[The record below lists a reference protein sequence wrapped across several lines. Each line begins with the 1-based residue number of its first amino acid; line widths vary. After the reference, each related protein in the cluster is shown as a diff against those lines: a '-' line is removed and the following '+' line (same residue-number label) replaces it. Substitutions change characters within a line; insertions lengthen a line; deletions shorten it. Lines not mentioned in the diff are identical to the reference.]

1 MGWAYHLRGSRS
13 HGEGIL
19 NPNDARRQRLAA
31 ILAADAAGYS
41 RLMSGDET
49 GTLAALDTARA
60 VFRLQIETH
69 HGRVI
74 DMAGDSVL
82 AVFETATGAVSA
94 ALAAQEQ
101 LESLV
106 AGVPA
111 DRRMRFRIGVHLG
124 DVIEKPDGTVYG
136 EGVNIAARLEGLAL
150 PGGVTISDAVH
161 GAVRH
166 RVAATFEDLGEQ
178 QVKNIVDPVRAFR
191 VLGADLRAQGA
202 QATGP
207 SALPGQL
214 RHRAIEYVLQ
224 HRALAAVVAGV
235 IVVVLGLALTWQVWR
250 SVATPSPP
258 AMSVA
263 VVPLVVPTGDASLAH
278 RAEAWTRDLTSMLAL
293 TSSAITVV
301 PVPAAQARAGVEGN
315 QGTSTLTRALNV
327 RYWLEG
333 DVRPGVEGVVLLSIR
348 LLDGATGKQVWSGTT
363 PVKTTDTTSAEMR
376 ALRKA
381 ADRISGSLFQTEVR
395 RAVAQPLSD
404 ATAMDY
410 WLRAESVNPQEA
422 GTLQRA
428 HEAQRLYE
436 EALRRDPHLVPALIG
451 LGSAL
456 LAEIDNAPNVDRER
470 VVRRIDEL
478 SSMAMKL
485 NGAHPDTWGLRS
497 VALSYLGRWDAA
509 LEASE
514 KQGSLDPYSNW
525 SVRHAWFLA
534 NQVARPAEGL
544 ALIEQS
550 IAADPP
556 GGFSQLRGA
565 CEAHLLLGQ
574 YEQAIARCER
584 ARGLD
589 SDDWWVDLFLAAAY
603 GHRGEA
609 EKAAAARAE
618 VLRLVPGYSI
628 ARLKANGYSL
638 NPAFI
643 RLAEEHFYS
652 GLRKAGLPEK

>member
-1 MGWAYHLRGSRS
+1 M
-13 HGEGIL
+13 
-19 NPNDARRQRLAA
+19 NPNDTRRQRLAA

-49 GTLAALDTARA
+49 GTLAALDAARA
-60 VFRLQIETH
+60 VFRSQIELH

-82 AVFETATGAVSA
+82 AVFDTATGAVSA
-94 ALAAQEQ
+94 ALSAQEQ
-101 LESLV
+101 LEALV

-178 QVKNIVDPVRAFR
+178 QVKNIVDPVRAYR
-191 VLGADLRAQGA
+191 VLGTESRSEGV

-207 SALPGQL
+207 STLPGQL
-214 RHRAIEYVLQ
+214 RHRATEYVLR
-224 HRALAAVVAGV
+224 HRALTAAVAGV
-235 IVVVLGLALTWQVWR
+235 SLVVLGLALNPQLWR
-250 SVATPSPP
+250 SGPTPSPP

-263 VVPLVVPTGDASLAH
+263 VMPLVAPTGDASLAD

-293 TSSAITVV
+293 TSAAITVV

-315 QGTSTLTRALNV
+315 QGISTLTRALNV
-327 RYWLEG
+327 RYGLEG
-333 DVRPGVEGVVLLSIR
+333 DVQSGVEGVVLSIR
-348 LLDGATGKQVWSGTT
+348 LLDGATGKQVWSGTV
-363 PVKTTDTTSAEMR
+363 PVATTDTTSAEKR

-381 ADRISGSLFQTEVR
+381 AGRISGSLFQAEVR
-395 RAVAQPLSD
+395 RVMAQPLSD

-410 WLRAESVNPQEA
+410 WLRAESVNPGEA

-428 HEAQRLYE
+428 REAQRLYE
-436 EALRRDPHLVPALIG
+436 EALRRDPHLVPPLLG
-451 LGSAL
+451 LSSASL
-456 LAEIDNAPNVDRER
+456 TEIDNAPNVDHDR
-470 VVRRIDEL
+470 VVRRVDEL
-478 SSMAMKL
+478 TSMAMKL
-485 NGAHPDTWGLRS
+485 NGAHPETWDFRS
-497 VALSYLGRWDAA
+497 VALSYLGKWDAA

-525 SVRHAWFLA
+525 SVGHAWVLT

-544 ALIEQS
+544 ALIEQV

-556 GGFSQLRGA
+556 GGFSELRNA

-574 YEQAIARCER
+574 YEHVIARCER

-603 GHRGEA
+603 GHRGET
-609 EKAAAARAE
+609 EKAAAAKAE

-652 GLRKAGLPEK
+652 GLRKAGLPDK

>member
-1 MGWAYHLRGSRS
+1 M
-13 HGEGIL
+13 

-49 GTLAALDTARA
+49 GTLAALDAARA
-60 VFRLQIETH
+60 VFRSQIESH

-101 LESLV
+101 LEALV

-111 DRRMRFRIGVHLG
+111 DRKMRFRIGVHLG

-166 RVAATFEDLGEQ
+166 RIAATFEDLGEQ
-178 QVKNIVDPVRAFR
+178 QVKNIVDPVWAFR
-191 VLGADLRAQGA
+191 VLGADSRAQDA
-202 QATGP
+202 PATGP
-207 SALPGQL
+207 SALPGRLIQRATESVL
-214 RHRAIEYVLQ
+214 R
-224 HRALAAVVAGV
+224 HRALAALVAGGIVVA
-235 IVVVLGLALTWQVWR
+235 LGMALNPQLWR
-250 SVATPSPP
+250 SAATPSPP

-263 VVPLVVPTGDASLAH
+263 VMLLVAQAGDASLAQ
-278 RAEAWTRDLTSMLAL
+278 RAGAWTRDLTSMLAL
-293 TSSAITVV
+293 TSTAITVI
-301 PVPAAQARAGVEGN
+301 PVPAERARSGVEGN

-333 DVRPGVEGVVLLSIR
+333 DVQTGVEGVALSIR
-348 LLDGATGKQVWSGTT
+348 LLDGASGKQVWSGMV
-363 PVKTTDTTSAEMR
+363 PVKKTDTTGAEKR

-381 ADRISGSLFQTEVR
+381 AGIISRSLFQAEVR
-395 RAVAQPLSD
+395 RVMAQPLRD

-422 GTLQRA
+422 GTLHRA

-436 EALRRDPHLVPALIG
+436 EALRRDPHLVPALLG
-451 LGSAL
+451 LSSAL
-456 LAEIDNAPNVDRER
+456 LTEIDNAPNVDHDR
-470 VVRRIDEL
+470 VVRRVDEL
-478 SSMAMKL
+478 TSMAMKL
-485 NGAHPDTWGLRS
+485 NSAHPDTWSFRT

-514 KQGSLDPYSNW
+514 KQGSLDPYSKW
-525 SVRHAWFLA
+525 SVGHAWTLT
-534 NQVARPAEGL
+534 NQAARPAEAL
-544 ALIEQS
+544 ALIEQV

-556 GGFSQLRGA
+556 GGFGELRGA
-565 CEAHLLLGQ
+565 CEVHLLLGQ

-589 SDDWWVDLFLAAAY
+589 ADDWWVDLFLAAAY
-603 GHRGEA
+603 GHRGDMQ
-609 EKAAAARAE
+609 KAAAAKAE

>member
-1 MGWAYHLRGSRS
+1 M
-13 HGEGIL
+13 
-19 NPNDARRQRLAA
+19 NPSEAKRQRLAA

-41 RLMSGDET
+41 RLMSVDET
-49 GTLAALDTARA
+49 GTLAALDAGRA
-60 VFRLQIETH
+60 VFRSQIELH

-82 AVFETATGAVSA
+82 AVFETAIGAVSA

-124 DVIEKPDGTVYG
+124 DVIEKADGTVYG

-150 PGGVTISDAVH
+150 PGGVTISDAVY

-191 VLGADLRAQGA
+191 VLGADSRVQGA
-202 QATGP
+202 QATGA
-207 SALPGQL
+207 SALPGRLIQRATESVL
-214 RHRAIEYVLQ
+214 R
-224 HRALAAVVAGV
+224 HRALAALVAGGIVVA
-235 IVVVLGLALTWQVWR
+235 LGMALNPRLWR
-250 SVATPSPP
+250 SAVTPSPP

-263 VVPLVVPTGDASLAH
+263 VMPLVAQAGDASLAQ

-293 TSSAITVV
+293 TSTAITVI
-301 PVPAAQARAGVEGN
+301 PVPAERARSGVEGN

-333 DVRPGVEGVVLLSIR
+333 DVQAGAEGLVLSIR
-348 LLDGATGKQVWSGTT
+348 LLDGATGKQVWSGTV
-363 PVKTTDTTSAEMR
+363 PVKTTDTNNAEMR

-381 ADRISGSLFQTEVR
+381 ASRIAGSLFQAEVR
-395 RAVAQPLSD
+395 RVMAEPLGE

-410 WLRAESVNPQEA
+410 WLRAESVNPGEA

-436 EALRRDPHLVPALIG
+436 EALHRDPHLVPALRG
-451 LGSAL
+451 LAWAL
-456 LAEIDNAPNVDRER
+456 LAEIDNAPNVDHDR
-470 VVRRIDEL
+470 VVRRVDEL

-485 NGAHPDTWGLRS
+485 NGSHPDTWSLRS
-497 VALSYLGRWDAA
+497 TALSYLGRWDAA

-514 KQGSLDPYSNW
+514 KEGSLDPYSNW
-525 SVRHAWFLA
+525 GVGHAWVLT
-534 NQVARPAEGL
+534 NQAARPAEAL
-544 ALIEQS
+544 ALIEQV

-556 GGFSQLRGA
+556 GGFDELRGA

-574 YEQAIARCER
+574 YEQAIVRCEK
-584 ARGLD
+584 ARGLG

-603 GHRGEA
+603 GHRGET
-609 EKAAAARAE
+609 EKAAAAKAE

>member
-1 MGWAYHLRGSRS
+1 M
-13 HGEGIL
+13 
-19 NPNDARRQRLAA
+19 NPDDARRRRLAA
-31 ILAADAAGYS
+31 ILAADATGYS

-49 GTLAALDTARA
+49 GTLAALDAARA
-60 VFRLQIETH
+60 VFRSQIELH

-82 AVFETATGAVSA
+82 AVFETAAGAVSA
-94 ALAAQEQ
+94 ALATQEQ
-101 LESLV
+101 LELLV

-166 RVAATFEDLGEQ
+166 RLAATFKDLGEQ

-191 VLGADLRAQGA
+191 VFGADSPAEGG
-202 QATGP
+202 QAPEP
-207 SALPGQL
+207 STRPGQSRHRASEYVL
-214 RHRAIEYVLQ
+214 RHRALI
-224 HRALAAVVAGV
+224 AMVAGLV
-235 IVVVLGLALTWQVWR
+235 VVVLGLTLNWQPWR
-250 SVATPSPP
+250 SVPTASPP
-258 AMSVA
+258 GMSVA
-263 VVPLVVPTGDASLAH
+263 VMPLVVPTGDVSLAR
-278 RAEAWTRDLTSMLAL
+278 RADAWTRELTSMLAL
-293 TSSAITVV
+293 TQTAITVV
-301 PVPAAQARAGVEGN
+301 PVPAAQARASGEGN
-315 QGTSTLTRALNV
+315 QSISTLTRALNV
-327 RYWLEG
+327 RYGLEG
-333 DVRPGVEGVVLLSIR
+333 EVQSGVEAVVLSLR
-348 LLDGATGKQVWSGTT
+348 LLDGASGKQVWSGTV
-363 PVKTTDTTSAEMR
+363 PVKITDATSAELR

-381 ADRISGSLFQTEVR
+381 AGRISGSLFQAEVR
-395 RAVAQPLSD
+395 RAMAERLGD
-404 ATAMDY
+404 ATAMEY

-436 EALRRDPHLVPALIG
+436 EALRRDPHFVPALIG
-451 LGSAL
+451 LGYAL
-456 LAEIDNAPNVDRER
+456 LAEIDNSPNVDRDA
-470 VVRRIDEL
+470 VVRRLDAL
-478 SSMAMKL
+478 TNMAMRL
-485 NGAHPDTWGLRS
+485 NSARPDVWGLRS
-497 VALSYLGRWDAA
+497 IALSYLGKWDAA

-514 KQGSLDPYSNW
+514 KAGSLDPYSNW
-525 SVRHAWFLA
+525 SIQHAWMLT

-556 GGFSQLRGA
+556 AGFSELRTA
-565 CEAHLLLGQ
+565 CESHLLLGQ
-574 YEQAIARCER
+574 YEQAISRCER

-603 GHRGEA
+603 GHRGET
-609 EKAAAARAE
+609 EKAAAAKAE
-618 VLRLVPGYSI
+618 VLRLGPGYSI

-643 RLAEEHFYS
+643 RLAEEHFYT
-652 GLRKAGLPEK
+652 GLRKAGLAEK

>member
-1 MGWAYHLRGSRS
+1 M
-13 HGEGIL
+13 
-19 NPNDARRQRLAA
+19 NPDARRQRLAA

-41 RLMSGDET
+41 RLMSGDEA
-49 GTLAALDTARA
+49 GTLAALDGARA
-60 VFRLQIETH
+60 VFRSQIELH
-69 HGRVI
+69 DGRVI

-94 ALAAQEQ
+94 ALAVQEH

-191 VLGADLRAQGA
+191 VLEADSRVQGA
-202 QATGP
+202 QAIRP
-207 SALPGQL
+207 SGLAVRLRNRATQYVL
-214 RHRAIEYVLQ
+214 RHRAL
-224 HRALAAVVAGV
+224 VAGV
-235 IVVVLGLALTWQVWR
+235 AGLIVVVLGLALNRQLWT
-250 SVATPSPP
+250 SVPTPSSP

-263 VVPLVVPTGDASLAH
+263 VVPLVVPTGDASLTH

-293 TSSAITVV
+293 TSTAITVV
-301 PVPAAQARAGVEGN
+301 PVSAAQARAGVAGN

-333 DVRPGVEGVVLLSIR
+333 DVRSEVDGVVLSIR
-348 LLDGATGKQVWSGTT
+348 LLDGATGKQMWSGTAL
-363 PVKTTDTTSAEMR
+363 VKTTYTTSAEMR

-381 ADRISGSLFQTEVR
+381 ARRISESLFQTEVR
-395 RAVAQPLSD
+395 RAMAQPLGD

-436 EALRRDPHLVPALIG
+436 EALRRDPHLVPAMLG
-451 LGSAL
+451 LCSAL
-456 LAEIDNAPNVDRER
+456 LTEIDNAPNVDHDR
-470 VVRRIDEL
+470 VVRRVDDL
-478 SSMAMKL
+478 SNMAMKL
-485 NGAHPDTWGLRS
+485 NSAHPDIWGM
-497 VALSYLGRWDAA
+497 
-509 LEASE
+509 
-514 KQGSLDPYSNW
+514 
-525 SVRHAWFLA
+525 
-534 NQVARPAEGL
+534 
-544 ALIEQS
+544 
-550 IAADPP
+550 
-556 GGFSQLRGA
+556 
-565 CEAHLLLGQ
+565 
-574 YEQAIARCER
+574 RC
-584 ARGLD
+584 
-589 SDDWWVDLFLAAAY
+589 
-603 GHRGEA
+603 
-609 EKAAAARAE
+609 
-618 VLRLVPGYSI
+618 
-628 ARLKANGYSL
+628 
-638 NPAFI
+638 
-643 RLAEEHFYS
+643 
-652 GLRKAGLPEK
+652 